1 MQQCL
6 FAYLRKSK
14 GGKRINNG
22 GDSSPFGSGSVGHPR
37 KLARRKIYLKKSFW
51 LCWKNYNYCH
61 QKTDLVRLKNY
72 LIYLHSRRR
81 RHQTH
86 LIQCLIWPTWSLNY
100 PNHQLFCDC
109 GIDLW
114 LQWMWWN
121 TYLVPEEKKD
131 KLGKENK
138 SMALGVS
145 KLPMNMIMEVLLL
158 IFLSYSVAYSSSAF
172 ESTMHTNNWAVLVC
186 TSRFWYI
193 NLSYS

>member
-72 LIYLHSRRR
+72 LIYLHSRRHR
-81 RHQTH
+81 HRHRHQIH
-86 LIQCLIWPTWSLNY
+86 LGPCLVWPTWS
-100 PNHQLFCDC
+100 PNQLSWDC
-109 GIDLW
+109 GIDLCGCSDG
-114 LQWMWWN
+114 
-121 TYLVPEEKKD
+121 TLVWYRKKRRTT
-131 KLGKENK
+131 
-138 SMALGVS
+138 
-145 KLPMNMIMEVLLL
+145 L
-158 IFLSYSVAYSSSAF
+158 IIERIKA
-172 ESTMHTNNWAVLVC
+172 WD
-186 TSRFWYI
+186 
-193 NLSYS
+193 